1 MEVGTT
7 IFTIQEENDVSVPD
21 TGISEEE
28 NQVGQSGDVNVNA
41 EHITTKHHHQAV
53 RALATPFVR
62 QMAREMKIDI
72 EKVKGSGPAGRITES
87 DLKQFKE
94 NDSFT
99 RENAKQHDDK
109 TGQELAPIMGNERE
123 ERIPLKGIRKKS
135 LNIW

>member
-62 QMAREMKIDI
+62 QMARK
-72 EKVKGSGPAGRITES
+72 
-87 DLKQFKE
+87 
-94 NDSFT
+94 
-99 RENAKQHDDK
+99 
-109 TGQELAPIMGNERE
+109 
-123 ERIPLKGIRKKS
+123 
-135 LNIW
+135 